1 MNFAIKI
8 FEGFAAVPDHRSRK
22 RSHGSL
28 RNFDWTGNEK
38 LVVLNHR
45 VNVQRLT
52 SNVQYPMQKK
62 PGHETALFFLDEANV
77 AAAFHARDLY
87 SGDILQLS
95 VKPQVFLQIVFGNM
109 VSPHCID
116 DEITIFHNYLRSPF
130 DENAKRVRMISDK
143 GKKPVDQ
150 NDHHAAAQS
159 RKKCSAPVNS
169 A

>member
-1 MNFAIKI
+1 
-8 FEGFAAVPDHRSRK
+8 
-22 RSHGSL
+22 
-28 RNFDWTGNEK
+28 
-38 LVVLNHR
+38 
-45 VNVQRLT
+45 
-52 SNVQYPMQKK
+52 MQKK

-143 GKKPVDQ
+143 GK
-150 NDHHAAAQS
+150 
-159 RKKCSAPVNS
+159 
-169 A
+169 